1 MKIGMYSLFSPIH
14 DEDSISQTLEQFVK
28 DLSNDINIEE
38 IGEEELNSAKKEEY
52 DLIAVFVKTG
62 GTENLFK
69 DIFDKLEGPIILIA
83 TSLHNSLAASMEILS
98 WIQSQ
103 GRDGRILHGKP
114 VEISNK
120 LKDVVTVNKTI
131 EKINDSK
138 LGVIGDPSD
147 WLIDSHINKKEVK
160 GKWGINVIDIPM
172 KEVIDQYKKTTDEQA
187 EKLTNEF
194 TKKAVNIKEPSK
206 EDLIKAS
213 KVYYAL
219 KSIVNKYDL
228 NAFTLRCFDLVTEL
242 KTTGCLA
249 LSLLNNEGIVAG
261 CEGDV
266 PAAVSMMILN
276 YLTDKI
282 PFMANPVSLNTNK
295 NKVKFAHCTIATD
308 SVNDYI
314 IRSHFETGIGVGI
327 QGELNKGD
335 ITLFKIGGSALN
347 HVVYKNAKLINNL
360 NSKFACRTQILVDFK
375 NDDISYFLTEPIG
388 NHHIIVE
395 GANQDLI
402 KEFIDRLDFNTI
414 KHW

>member
-28 DLSNDINIEE
+28 DLSKEINIEE
-38 IGEEELNSAKKEEY
+38 IDKEVLNSDKKKEY
-52 DLIAVFVKTG
+52 DLITIFVKTG

-69 DIFDKLEGPIILIA
+69 DIFDNLEGPTILIA

-120 LKDVVTVNKTI
+120 LKNIVTVNKTI
-131 EKINDSK
+131 DKISNSK
-138 LGVIGDPSD
+138 LGVIGEPSD
-147 WLIDSHINKKEVK
+147 WLIDSHINKKSVK
-160 GKWGINVIDIPM
+160 EKWGIDVVDIPM
-172 KEVIDQYKKTTDEQA
+172 QDVINEYNEIKDEQA
-187 EKLTNEF
+187 EKLTDEF
-194 TKKAVNIKEPSK
+194 SREAVSIKEPTK
-206 EDLIKAS
+206 KDLIKAS

-219 KSIVNKYDL
+219 KEIVKKYEI
-228 NAFTLRCFDLVTEL
+228 NALTIRCFDLVTEL
-242 KTTGCLA
+242 GTTGCLA

-266 PAAVSMMILN
+266 PATVSMMVIN

-295 NKVKFAHCTIATD
+295 NKVKFAHCTIATN

-335 ITLFKIGGSALN
+335 ITLFKLGGPGLN
-347 HVVYKNAKLINNL
+347 HVVYKDAKLINNL
-360 NSKFACRTQILVDFK
+360 NSEFACRTQILVDFK
-375 NDDISYFLTEPIG
+375 KDDINYFLTEPIG

-395 GANQDLI
+395 GAYQDLI
-402 KEFIDRLDFNTI
+402 KEFLDRVDFETI

>member
-14 DEDSISQTLEQFVK
+14 EEDSISQTLEQFVN
-28 DLSNDINIEE
+28 DLSREINIEE
-38 IGEEELNSAKKEEY
+38 IDKEVLNSEKKEEY
-52 DLIAVFVKTG
+52 DLITIFVKTG

-69 DIFDKLEGPIILIA
+69 DIFDKLEGPTVLIA

-98 WIQSQ
+98 WIQTQ
-103 GRDGRILHGKP
+103 GREGRILHGKP
-114 VEISNK
+114 VEIANK
-120 LKDVVTVNKTI
+120 LKNIVTVNKTI
-131 EKINDSK
+131 DKISNSK
-138 LGVIGDPSD
+138 LGVIGEPSD
-147 WLIDSHINKKEVK
+147 WLIDSHINKNIVK
-160 GKWGINVIDIPM
+160 DKWGLDVVDIPM
-172 KEVIDQYKKTTDEQA
+172 QEVIKEYNNIKEEQA

-194 TKKAVNIKEPSK
+194 SRKAVSIKEPTK
-206 EDLIKAS
+206 NDLIKAA

-219 KSIVNKYDL
+219 KNIVNKYEL
-228 NAFTLRCFDLVTEL
+228 NALTIRCFDLVTEL

-266 PAAVSMMILN
+266 PAAVSMMIIN
-276 YLTDKI
+276 YLTDNI

-295 NKVKFAHCTIATD
+295 NKVKFAHCTIATN
-308 SVNDYI
+308 SVDDYI

-327 QGELNKGD
+327 QGELSKGD
-335 ITLFKIGGSALN
+335 ITLFKLGGSALD

-360 NSKFACRTQILVDFK
+360 NSEFACRTQILVDFK
-375 NDDISYFLTEPIG
+375 NDDINYFLTEPIG

-395 GANQDLI
+395 GAYQDLI
-402 KEFIDRLDFNTI
+402 KEFLDSVDFDTI